1 MEDLKTILDD
11 TKVAMDKCISHTES
25 DFAKIR
31 AGKAMPSMLDGV
43 MVDYYGAPT
52 PLGQAANVTTPDART
67 LIVQPWDKSLISA
80 IEKAITDSNLGFNP
94 QNDGA
99 VVRIAVPPL
108 TEERRKALVKN
119 VKNDAEQAKVTI
131 RNIRKDSNERLKKS
145 QKDGMPEDVAK
156 DGETKVQTIT
166 DQYIKKID
174 ELMAAKE
181 KEIMTV

>member
-31 AGKAMPSMLDGV
+31 AGKAMPAMLDSV
-43 MVDYYGAPT
+43 VVDYYGAPT
-52 PLGQAANVTTPDART
+52 PLAQAANVTTPDART

-80 IEKAITDSNLGFNP
+80 IEKAITDANLGFNP

-131 RNIRKDSNERLKKS
+131 RNIRKDSNERLKKA
-145 QKDGMPEDVAK
+145 QKDGMPEDVVK
-156 DGETKVQTIT
+156 DGETKVQNIT